1 MGAGDVYQVGI
12 QHEAQGVQRVQA
24 AHRDRGSLP
33 LPDQD
38 RRQTREGYYMTDIIK
53 IAGLFMLT
61 MFFLGLGYWIG
72 YTERKYEDEQNHKT
86 D

>member
-12 QHEAQGVQRVQA
+12 QHEKARVQGMQA
-24 AHRDRGSLP
+24 AHRDRGNLQIS
-33 LPDQD
+33 DQD
-38 RRQTREGYYMTDIIK
+38 RRQTREGYYMTDIIR
-53 IAGLFMLT
+53 IAGLFLLT